1 MLGNRENIS
10 KLFSDAVQYKVPH
23 YQRRYVWNKTNWR
36 TLWEDILAQLGLE
49 LKEDLGGAYAFEPLE
64 QHEETSTSPRRGNDK
79 KHFTGIIVI
88 RLISKERGGP
98 EIFEVIDG
106 QQRLTTFQIILCV
119 IRDILKLNEYSTEA
133 KELQQGLIMDE
144 SNSGKIWK
152 FIPTEYD
159 ELAFEKILEEN
170 YGNFLSHYFN
180 EESNCLILDEEKRNS
195 LHLNLKL
202 FDRSSEVSEDIFG
215 VYDYFYEWIRRYVQK
230 TESGTKLDNLL
241 NLLSI
246 IRANFDFVKLEL
258 GEEDYSEEIF
268 ESLNATGRKLS
279 DFDYLRNNLFLRARQ
294 LDRPEGKESCSD
306 RFHREYW
313 IFEKDESD
321 FHYWQTDRQKAF
333 LRAFLKANLGPYCFS
348 AENVK
353 PLDVYRKYS
362 MKANGIENEFK
373 QLKAYA
379 ESYRKLN
386 KDMDNPKNPICR
398 YVKFF
403 SDLSLIFS
411 DLSLPRLDPFIL
423 YVKHNND
430 SSVVDSVCKILE
442 SYLVRRMLCCV
453 DKQNAEVD
461 VNKESYGCIEYLFD
475 KSVEEDEF
483 NVDEFKRVLS
493 YSGWPDQEQVTEA
506 LKNFGTKRL
515 GFIYY
520 IFQRLEHYTKEKED
534 ASWEFSPLIL
544 DEQWDFLKHLQNGK
558 LQDMEILNNFNALW
572 EPPSK

>member
-1 MLGNRENIS
+1 MLGQRENIS
-10 KLFSDAVQYKVPH
+10 KLFSDVVQYKVPH
-23 YQRRYVWNKTNWR
+23 YQRRYVWSETNWR
-36 TLWEDILAQLGLE
+36 TLWEDILAQLGME
-49 LKEDLGGAYAFEPLE
+49 LKEWPDGEYDFESLE
-64 QHEETSTSPRRGNDK
+64 QREETSTIRRKGDNK

-88 RLISKERGGP
+88 RPISKERGEP

-119 IRDILKLNEYSTEA
+119 IRDILKSNDCFQQA
-133 KELQQGLIMDE
+133 KELQGLIMDE
-144 SNSGKIWK
+144 SDGVKKIWK
-152 FIPTEYD
+152 FIPTKYD

-170 YGNFLSHYFN
+170 YGNFLSQYFN
-180 EESNCLILDEEKRNS
+180 EESNCLILDDEKRES
-195 LHLNLKL
+195 LYLNLKL
-202 FDRSSEVSEDIFG
+202 LDRSNEVSRDIFG
-215 VYDYFYEWIRRYVQK
+215 VYEYFYKWIKRYVKK
-230 TESGTKLDNLL
+230 TENNTQLGNLFD
-241 NLLSI
+241 LLSV
-246 IRANFDFVKLEL
+246 IRANFDFAKLEL

-294 LDRPEGKESCSD
+294 LDSSESKESCSD
-306 RFHREYW
+306 SFYRQYW

-321 FHYWQTDRQKAF
+321 FHYWQTHRQEAF

-362 MKANGIENEFK
+362 MKANGIENEFR
-373 QLKAYA
+373 QLNTYA
-379 ESYRKLN
+379 KSYQKLN
-386 KDMDNPKNPICR
+386 NDMDNPKKPICR

-403 SDLSLIFS
+403 SDLSLIFN
-411 DLSLPRLDPFIL
+411 DLSLTRLDPFIL
-423 YVKHNND
+423 YVKHNSDD
-430 SSVVDSVCKILE
+430 SAVDRVCKILE

-453 DKQNAEVD
+453 DEQNTYAD
-461 VNKESYGCIEYLFD
+461 VNKDSYICIEYLFNQ
-475 KSVEEDEF
+475 SVEEGEF

-493 YSGWPDQEQVTEA
+493 NHEWPDQEQVVEA
-506 LKNFGTKRL
+506 LKNFGAKRL

-544 DEQWDFLKHLQNGK
+544 DEQRDFLGHLQKDK
-558 LQDMEILNNFNALW
+558 LQDPEILNNFNALW
-572 EPPSK
+572 EPPPR